1 MNTGRAA
8 QVHCRDKI
16 VKLLLVGMV
25 VAVPWLAAAV
35 AVEAQTP
42 PGSGQNTAN
51 GLALPLYLGKHVG
64 DLGEMVKQHEIR
76 VLVVYGKSSF
86 FYDAGRPEGIF
97 YETFEEFEKF
107 VNQKLNTG
115 RLKVNVTFLP
125 KGLDQLE
132 PALREGEG
140 DLIGYAVMVTP
151 EREMEALFT
160 TPIDAKM
167 KQLVV
172 RGAKSAA
179 IDNVEDLSG
188 QEIYVNPVT
197 PYGES
202 LRKLNDGFVKESKA
216 PIAIKV
222 ADTNLTDEDLI
233 EMVNAGLIPAT
244 VALSVR
250 AQFWAK
256 VFPQIKVTPEI
267 AVKEEGEVAF
277 VTRKDSPKLLALLNE
292 FVKGHAAGTSFG
304 NTLIRRYAQ
313 NTNWVKDST
322 STEEMKK
329 FREYVKYFQ
338 KYAAQYH
345 FDYLML
351 MAQGY
356 QESRLDQSVRNPS
369 GATGIMQVIPS
380 YAAAPP
386 ISVPNVQ
393 EAEGNIQAGAKMLRN
408 IVNTYLQDEKL
419 DDLNRTLLAFASYNA
434 GPSRIAALRKRAA
447 NEGLDP
453 NRWFGNVE
461 LEAAKEI
468 GQETVQY
475 VGNIYK
481 YYVAYKLVLE
491 QERIPK

>member
-1 MNTGRAA
+1 MKMGCMAR
-8 QVHCRDKI
+8 VRYRDK
-16 VKLLLVGMV
+16 VEKLLVGMIF
-25 VAVPWLAAAV
+25 AVPWLAAAV
-35 AVEAQTP
+35 VLQAKSP
-42 PGSGQNTAN
+42 PSPGQNTSN
-51 GLALPLYLGKHVG
+51 GLALPLHLGKRVG
-64 DLGEMVKQHEIR
+64 DLDEMVKQHEIR

-107 VNQKLNTG
+107 VNQKLKTG

-125 KGLDQLE
+125 KGPDQLE

-140 DLIGYAVMVTP
+140 DLIGYAVIMTP
-151 EREMEALFT
+151 EREKEALFT
-160 TPIDAKM
+160 TPIDTKL
-167 KQLVV
+167 KQVVV
-172 RGAKSAA
+172 RGAKSAIA
-179 IDNVEDLSG
+179 KVEDLSG

-197 PYGES
+197 PYGDS
-202 LRKLNDGFVKESKA
+202 LRKLNDSFVKEGKS
-216 PIAIKV
+216 PIAIKA

-277 VTRKDSPKLLALLNE
+277 VTRKDSPKLLALLDE
-292 FVKGHAAGTSFG
+292 FVKDRAAGTSFG
-304 NTLIRRYAQ
+304 NTLIRRYVQ

-338 KYAAQYH
+338 KYAAQYD

-356 QESRLDQSVRNPS
+356 QESRLDQNVKNPS
-369 GATGIMQVIPS
+369 GALGIMQVIPK

-386 ISVPNVQ
+386 ISVPNVE
-393 EAEGNIQAGAKMLRN
+393 EAEGNIEAGAKMLRN
-408 IVNTYLQDEKL
+408 IVNTYLKDEKL
-419 DDLNRTLLAFASYNA
+419 DDVNRTLLAFASYNA
-434 GPSRIAALRKRAA
+434 GPNRIANLRKRAA
-447 NEGLDP
+447 GEGLDP
-453 NRWFGNVE
+453 NQWFGNVE

-475 VGNIYK
+475 VNNIFK

-491 QERIPK
+491 QEHLPK